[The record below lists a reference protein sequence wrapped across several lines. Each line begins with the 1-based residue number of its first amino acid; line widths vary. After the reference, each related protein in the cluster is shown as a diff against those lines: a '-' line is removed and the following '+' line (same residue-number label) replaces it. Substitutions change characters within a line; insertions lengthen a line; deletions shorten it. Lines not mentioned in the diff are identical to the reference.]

1 MDIVHDA
8 PRQCFEAW
16 VDGQRCELDYR
27 REPGRLII
35 THTGTAPAL
44 RGRGLAARL
53 VEHALQW
60 AAPLELQLLPAC
72 SYVQLYLQ
80 RQPRWQRLQECAE
93 VQQVLN
99 FWFGALGSASDDQLR
114 AVWFKKDAAFDDEV
128 CQRFGALLEQVLAGG
143 LRTWEGSPFGTL
155 ARVLL
160 LDQFTRNAYRGQAR
174 AFAGDAQ
181 ALGSALA
188 LIDRGQHTVLTPL
201 QRWFIYLP
209 LEHAEDLALQQRCVR
224 LFEALATED
233 ARLAG
238 ALDYAHRHLAVI
250 EQFGRFPHRNA
261 ILGRCSSTEELD
273 YLAQPGSGF

>member
-80 RQPRWQRLQECAE
+80 RQPRWQRLQECTE

-99 FWFGALGSASDDQLR
+99 FWFGALGGASDDQLR
-114 AVWFKKDAAFDDEV
+114 AVWFKKDTAFDDEV
-128 CQRFGALLEQVLAGG
+128 CQRFGALLEQALAGG
-143 LRTWEGSPFGTL
+143 LRAWESSPFGTL
-155 ARVLL
+155 ARVLV

-188 LIDRGQHTVLTPL
+188 LIDRGQHGVLTPL

-250 EQFGRFPHRNA
+250 EKFGRFPHRNA